1 MKVKINQKLMGS
13 DGEPLQK
20 EKGQAIT
27 FKDIAI
33 HSILSPVQGDDEKK
47 KWDKYE
53 IYSKLKEAT
62 VEVELKA
69 EQISILKAAIGKI
82 QPPLVM
88 GQCWEIIERTSTK

>member
-13 DGEPLQK
+13 DGAPLEK

-53 IYSKLKEAT
+53 IYRKLKDAKDD
-62 VEVELKA
+62 VELKA
-69 EQISILKAAIGKI
+69 EEITILKSAIGKL

-88 GQCWEIIERTSTK
+88 GQCWEIIEGIK

>member
-1 MKVKINQKLMGS
+1 MGS

-20 EKGQAIT
+20 EKGLAIT

-53 IYSKLKEAT
+53 IYRKLQDAKGS
-62 VEVELKA
+62 EVELKTEEVA
-69 EQISILKAAIGKI
+69 ILKLAIGKI
-82 QPPLVM
+82 QPPLIM
-88 GQCWEIIERTSTK
+88 GQCWEIIESK

>member
-20 EKGQAIT
+20 EKGLAIT

-53 IYSKLKEAT
+53 IYRKLQDAKGA
-62 VEVELKA
+62 EVELKTEEVA
-69 EQISILKAAIGKI
+69 ILKLAIGKI
-82 QPPLVM
+82 QPPLIM
-88 GQCWEIIERTSTK
+88 GQCWEIIESK

>member
-20 EKGQAIT
+20 EKGIAIT

-53 IYSKLKEAT
+53 IYRKLQDAKGA
-62 VEVELKA
+62 EVELKTEEVA
-69 EQISILKAAIGKI
+69 ILKLAIGKI
-82 QPPLVM
+82 QPPLIM
-88 GQCWEIIERTSTK
+88 GQCWEIIESK

>member
-20 EKGQAIT
+20 EKGLAIT

-53 IYSKLKEAT
+53 IYRKLQDAKGS
-62 VEVELKA
+62 EVELKTEEVA
-69 EQISILKAAIGKI
+69 ILKLAIGKI
-82 QPPLVM
+82 QPPLIM
-88 GQCWEIIERTSTK
+88 GQCWEIIESK

>member
-13 DGEPLQK
+13 DGAPLEK

-33 HSILSPVQGDDEKK
+33 HSVLSPVQGDDEKK

-53 IYSKLKEAT
+53 IYRKLQDAKGT
-62 VEVELKA
+62 EVELKTEEVA
-69 EQISILKAAIGKI
+69 ILKLAIGKV
-82 QPPLVM
+82 QPPLIM
-88 GQCWEIIERTSTK
+88 GQCWEIIESK

>member
-53 IYSKLKEAT
+53 IYRKLQDAKGA
-62 VEVELKA
+62 EVELKTEEVA
-69 EQISILKAAIGKI
+69 ILKLAIGKI
-82 QPPLVM
+82 QPPLIM
-88 GQCWEIIERTSTK
+88 GQCWEIIESK